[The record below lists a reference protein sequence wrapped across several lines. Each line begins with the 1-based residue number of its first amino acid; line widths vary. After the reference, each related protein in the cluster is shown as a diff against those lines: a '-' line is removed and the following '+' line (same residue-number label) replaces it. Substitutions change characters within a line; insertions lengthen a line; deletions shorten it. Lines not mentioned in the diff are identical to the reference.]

1 MRFVLVH
8 CDILARARVLAEFF
22 GETHESGFLTQDTPT
37 LELVKFYKLSV
48 MRDKNVILLHS
59 FESR

>member
-22 GETHESGFLTQDTPT
+22 GGHESGFLTQDTPT
-37 LELVKFYKLSV
+37 LV
-48 MRDKNVILLHS
+48 MHEIL
-59 FESR
+59 